1 MDNKFSRV
9 TFDELKDLKSVIS
22 CTTRYK
28 IKSFKHPKLDERIY
42 KLFRKD
48 HEFWLYSNE
57 DCEKYDLKNPTPY
70 QKKEKFSYCQ
80 SQIEG
85 KKFCKIQCDHCK
97 LYYSPLENN
106 LKQ

>member
-57 DCEKYDLKNPTPY
+57 DCEIYTSPIIVIANRKS
-70 QKKEKFSYCQ
+70 KERNFVKFNVT
-80 SQIEG
+80 IVN
-85 KKFCKIQCDHCK
+85 FTTH
-97 LYYSPLENN
+97 L
-106 LKQ
+106 